1 MLILTWWLGLL
12 IVGVGHWGWWLAAL
26 AAPKAVVV
34 ITGLLVAYGL
44 GVGWGSVVPASAV
57 VSGAIALVVAFDIF
71 PPFWPDNIHYKYW
84 AYTVLALW
92 ASSVALVCL
101 MANVGQMLQHSQ
113 STRRRWHLVMMVSLL
128 LALWAGTSL
137 YHHHWPGWVPWEHL

>member
-1 MLILTWWLGLL
+1 M
-12 IVGVGHWGWWLAAL
+12 GVGYWGWWLAAL

-71 PPFWPDNIHYKYW
+71 PPFWPDNIHYKFW

-92 ASSVALVCL
+92 ASSIALVCL
-101 MANVGQMLQHSQ
+101 LAKVGQSLRQSKSPYRRSQYLML
-113 STRRRWHLVMMVSLL
+113 MVSLL
-128 LALWAGTSL
+128 LTLWAGTSL
-137 YHHHWPGWVPWEHL
+137 YQNHWPG